1 MLEGNAKEKEVL
13 HLVPSPAPPS
23 VLISRSLDQEGF
35 LVRQV
40 MRQLKNKPPLV
51 TRYLSF
57 LFITLKPRVE

>member
-13 HLVPSPAPPS
+13 PLVPSPASPS
-23 VLISRSLDQEGF
+23 VLIPQSLDQEGF